1 MKSYKYANVHQIN
14 NYLQV
19 EFPAGEIVRM
29 KHECQGLDANGKLIM
44 NSYLE
49 GYVPE
54 VDLDTQIDIKVHL

>member
-1 MKSYKYANVHQIN
+1 M
-14 NYLQV
+14 

-29 KHECQGLDANGKLIM
+29 RHECQGLNSDGKLIM

-54 VDLDTQIDIKVHL
+54 VDLDTQIDIKVHIYSMM